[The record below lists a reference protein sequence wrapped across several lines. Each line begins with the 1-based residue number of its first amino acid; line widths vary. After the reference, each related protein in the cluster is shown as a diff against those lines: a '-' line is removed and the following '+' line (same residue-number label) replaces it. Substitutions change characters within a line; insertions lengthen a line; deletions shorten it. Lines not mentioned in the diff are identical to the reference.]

1 MCGARVRRVCREWRI
16 VSASRVRTWT
26 EQLVIFHRCVAP
38 RRVCCAKTMCR
49 HMCVHVLFSALPYAA
64 CYYHLAFDS
73 ARASSTYSSGS
84 DPFAFV
90 ADEAVSPGARYWC
103 SSDAHS
109 LGEVVTWTGSLD
121 ARRGAVGINLHWAYG
136 PGEWKILVSGDG
148 SNFEEVQCWQTAART
163 EVAYGHTVM
172 FGAPVAVRA
181 VTLVMR
187 SPRSWGYFGLSRA
200 VLLAEPGPIMIV
212 SGASSAAG
220 ELCLVVVGGAD
231 IALKPCLACI
241 AAADGADIFKFSS
254 QGQLVNI
261 ASQTCATF
269 ADGDA

>member
-90 ADEAVSPGARYWC
+90 ADEAASPGARYWC

-121 ARRGAVGINLHWAYG
+121 ARRGAVGINLHWAYS
-136 PGEWKILVSGDG
+136 PG
-148 SNFEEVQCWQTAART
+148 
-163 EVAYGHTVM
+163 
-172 FGAPVAVRA
+172 
-181 VTLVMR
+181 
-187 SPRSWGYFGLSRA
+187 
-200 VLLAEPGPIMIV
+200 
-212 SGASSAAG
+212 
-220 ELCLVVVGGAD
+220 
-231 IALKPCLACI
+231 
-241 AAADGADIFKFSS
+241 
-254 QGQLVNI
+254 
-261 ASQTCATF
+261 
-269 ADGDA
+269 